1 MPKDFYI
8 KKVTEL
14 MADNERLKAK
24 VTQLEKSSEVTRSYN
39 ESELKAWYSKI
50 DEVYLSVMKTQEYVI
65 TNRSKIKSMNFREK
79 LKKENIAYNTL
90 LERNS
95 FKSEEVSAFR
105 NNNVQFN
112 TKTLSRRIDNNSYEN
127 H

>member
-1 MPKDFYI
+1 
-8 KKVTEL
+8 